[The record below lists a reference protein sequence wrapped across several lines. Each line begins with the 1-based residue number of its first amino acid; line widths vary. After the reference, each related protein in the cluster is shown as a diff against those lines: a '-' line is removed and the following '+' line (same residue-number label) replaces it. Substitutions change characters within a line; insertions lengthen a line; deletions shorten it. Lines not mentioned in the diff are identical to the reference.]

1 MRGAQKVIKAFAL
14 ALAVFLIVSMGV
26 ALIGGISFLV
36 ALSGGDEVD
45 FGNSGTWVGEEF
57 EENTVRRLEL
67 NVKATNVKFRIAEV
81 DEPVRVETNN
91 EYIMTG
97 VDGDRLYVIEKSHGI
112 FGWGGTGEVVVYVR
126 KGTKFDEVD
135 VEAGAGTLSI
145 EVLETKRLKL
155 ELGAGK
161 TRIEKL
167 VASENVE
174 IDGGAGLLEIAGGEL
189 RNARIELGAGKADI
203 TARLGGHSKVKSGVG
218 RLELEL
224 VGKESDYRLLIDKG
238 LGSVEYNGR
247 GVSDGERIGDGTD
260 VVDINSGVGSVD
272 IRVTGE

>member
-1 MRGAQKVIKAFAL
+1 MRGAQKLIKAFAL

-26 ALIGGISFLV
+26 ALVGGISFLV

-45 FGNSGTWVGEEF
+45 FGNSGAWVGEEF

-67 NVKATNVKFRIAEV
+67 NVKATNVKFRVADG

-97 VDGDRLYVIEKSHGI
+97 LDGDRLYVIEKSHGV

-126 KGTKFDEVD
+126 RGVKFDDVN

-145 EVLETKRLKL
+145 ETLETKRLKL

-167 VASENVE
+167 AASESAE
-174 IDGGAGLLEIAGGEL
+174 IDGGAGLLEIAGGEM

-203 TARLGGHSKVKSGVG
+203 TAKLGGHSKVESGVG
-218 RLELEL
+218 KLELEL
-224 VGKESDYRLLIDKG
+224 IGKESDYRLLIDKG

-247 GVSDGERIGDGTD
+247 GVSDGERIGDGAD

-272 IRVTGE
+272 IRVAGE